1 MFKPQKDY
9 YVKKD
14 RDAAYRRLRYVIA
27 GIVVFLLGFALQD
40 PLCPCFCNV
49 CPAV

>member
-14 RDAAYRRLRYVIA
+14 REAAYRRLRYVIA
-27 GIVVFLLGFALQD
+27 GIVVFLLGFALAG
-40 PLCPCFCNV
+40 PIMSLFL
-49 CPAV
+49 